1 MEQTYNFP
9 KEEIQP
15 KILATTPAET
25 TTTPAEAATTPAEA
39 VVALIATA
47 IAPTT
52 QVVDTCPKM
61 TSLAH

>member
-1 MEQTYNFP
+1 MNQTYNFS

-15 KILATTPAET
+15 KIPT
-25 TTTPAEAATTPAEA
+25 TTSAEVATTPAEA
-39 VVALIATA
+39 IVAPAAIV
-47 IAPTT
+47 IAPAAT